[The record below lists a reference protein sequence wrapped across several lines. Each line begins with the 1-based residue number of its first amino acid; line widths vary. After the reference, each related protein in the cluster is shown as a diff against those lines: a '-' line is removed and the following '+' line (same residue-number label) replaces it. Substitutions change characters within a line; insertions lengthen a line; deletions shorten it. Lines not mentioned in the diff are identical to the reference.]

1 MAKRQTK
8 RSKTTSRARKA
19 SPGSGA
25 SKEAQDLRDSGG
37 GQTKGKSRGQTK
49 GQTRDEPKGESSA
62 KSIGKSSKPKRG
74 AEKPP
79 VPTAKAKGPD
89 PLDGLR
95 RKISGLDTKI
105 VKILNERARLAVE
118 VGKVKRRHNIP
129 IYTPHR
135 EQEVLTRVLGHNR
148 GPLPNRTI
156 EGVYKEIMSGSFALE
171 RPLRIGYLGPAG
183 SYSHQ
188 AAVRQFGNSV
198 DYEDLHEIRG
208 VFTEVIRGH
217 VDYGLVPI
225 ENSTGGG
232 IVETLDAFVQTKDQI
247 GIYAEVQIEI
257 HHALL
262 ANCPPSKVKRIHS
275 KPEVFTQCRT
285 WLATQYP
292 GAELIPA
299 PSSSR
304 AAQIA
309 ADEYKQAEAIGA
321 EGRTAAIGSV
331 LAGQIYGL
339 RTLFAKI
346 EDNPNNIT
354 RFFVISRQRASRSGD
369 DKTSIMFST
378 LNKPGALVDVLG
390 VFRDAGINLTHID
403 KRPGG
408 RSNWT
413 YAFFI
418 DAQGHRD
425 DKGMHDAILEAERHC
440 NELTVLGSYPRSTRI
455 L

>member
-1 MAKRQTK
+1 MA
-8 RSKTTSRARKA
+8 RS
-19 SPGSGA
+19 
-25 SKEAQDLRDSGG
+25 
-37 GQTKGKSRGQTK
+37 
-49 GQTRDEPKGESSA
+49 
-62 KSIGKSSKPKRG
+62 GKSSDRSKKSGAKDAQRGPGGAASEGGERKKP
-74 AEKPP
+74 AS
-79 VPTAKAKGPD
+79 AKTPAA
-89 PLDGLR
+89 LDGLR
-95 RKISGLDTKI
+95 IKISALDEKL
-105 VKILNERARLAVE
+105 VALLNERAKLAVE
-118 VGKVKRRHNIP
+118 VGKVKRRHNVP
-129 IYTPHR
+129 IFTPHR
-135 EQEVLTRVLGHNR
+135 EQEVLSRVLKMNE
-148 GPLPNRTI
+148 GPLPARAI

-171 RPLRIGYLGPAG
+171 RALRIGYLGPPG
-183 SYSHQ
+183 SYSHL
-188 AAVRQFGNSV
+188 AAVRQFGSSV

-232 IVETLDAFVQTKDQI
+232 IVETLDAFTETKGQI
-247 GIYAEVQIEI
+247 NVYAEVQIEI

-262 ANCPPSKVKRIHS
+262 ANCAPSKVKRIHS

-292 GAELIPA
+292 QAELVPA

-304 AAQIA
+304 AAQVA
-309 ADEYKQAEAIGA
+309 AEEYKQAEAIGA
-321 EGRTAAIGSV
+321 EGRTAAIGST

-339 RTLFAKI
+339 RTLFEKI

-354 RFFVISRQRASRSGD
+354 RFFVISRQRAQRSGD
-369 DKTSIMFST
+369 DKTSIVFTT
-378 LNKPGALVDVLG
+378 LNKPGALVDVLA

-403 KRPGG
+403 KRPAG

-425 DKGMHDAILEAERHC
+425 DKAMADAIAEAEKHC
-440 NELTVLGSYPRSTRI
+440 KEMVVLGSYPRAARI

>member
-1 MAKRQTK
+1 MP
-8 RSKTTSRARKA
+8 RSGKPRDQSRKTSNSKGGKAR
-19 SPGSGA
+19 
-25 SKEAQDLRDSGG
+25 
-37 GQTKGKSRGQTK
+37 
-49 GQTRDEPKGESSA
+49 SA
-62 KSIGKSSKPKRG
+62 KSAKPAPKGR
-74 AEKPP
+74 
-79 VPTAKAKGPD
+79 AKAKAAKPKGPD
-89 PLDGLR
+89 AKSPVALDRLR
-95 RKISGLDTKI
+95 VGISALDVQI
-105 VKILNERARLAVE
+105 VELLNKRAKLAVQ
-118 VGKVKRRHNIP
+118 VGKVKRKHNVP

-135 EQEVLTRVLGHNR
+135 EQEVLSRVLKQNT
-148 GPLPNRTI
+148 GPLPDRTI

-183 SYSHQ
+183 SYSHL
-188 AAVRQFGNSV
+188 AAARQFGSSV
-198 DYEDLHEIRG
+198 DYENLHEIRG

-232 IVETLDAFVQTKDQI
+232 IVETLDAFIENKGQI
-247 GIYAEVQIEI
+247 NIYAEVLIEI

-262 ANCPPSKVKRIHS
+262 ANCKPSNVKRIHS

-292 GAELIPA
+292 QAELVPA

-339 RTLFAKI
+339 RTLFEKI

-354 RFFVISRQRASRSGD
+354 RFFVISRQKAQRSGD
-369 DKTSIMFST
+369 DKTSMMFTT
-378 LNKPGALVDVLG
+378 LNKPGALVDVLA
-390 VFRDAGINLTHID
+390 VLRDAGINLTHID
-403 KRPGG
+403 KRPAG

-425 DKGMHDAILEAERHC
+425 DKAMAGAIAEAEKHC
-440 NELTVLGSYPRSTRI
+440 KEMVVLGSYPRAARI

>member
-1 MAKRQTK
+1 M
-8 RSKTTSRARKA
+8 
-19 SPGSGA
+19 
-25 SKEAQDLRDSGG
+25 
-37 GQTKGKSRGQTK
+37 
-49 GQTRDEPKGESSA
+49 
-62 KSIGKSSKPKRG
+62 
-74 AEKPP
+74 
-79 VPTAKAKGPD
+79 
-89 PLDGLR
+89 
-95 RKISGLDTKI
+95 
-105 VKILNERARLAVE
+105 
-118 VGKVKRRHNIP
+118 
-129 IYTPHR
+129 
-135 EQEVLTRVLGHNR
+135 
-148 GPLPNRTI
+148 
-156 EGVYKEIMSGSFALE
+156 
-171 RPLRIGYLGPAG
+171 GYLGPPG
-183 SYSHQ
+183 SYSHL
-188 AAVRQFGNSV
+188 AAVRQFGSSV

-232 IVETLDAFVQTKDQI
+232 IVETLDAFSETKGQI
-247 GIYAEVQIEI
+247 NVYAEVQIEI

-262 ANCPPSKVKRIHS
+262 ANCAPSKVKRIHS

-292 GAELIPA
+292 QAELVPA

-304 AAQIA
+304 AAQVA
-309 ADEYKQAEAIGA
+309 AEEYKQAESIGA
-321 EGRTAAIGSV
+321 EGRTAAIGST

-339 RTLFAKI
+339 RTLFEKI

-354 RFFVISRQRASRSGD
+354 RFFVISRQRAQRSGD
-369 DKTSIMFST
+369 DKTSIVFTT
-378 LNKPGALVDVLG
+378 LNKPGALVDVLA

-403 KRPGG
+403 KRPAG

-425 DKGMHDAILEAERHC
+425 DKAMADAIAEAEKHC
-440 NELTVLGSYPRSTRI
+440 KEMVVLGSYPRAARI